1 MVIEFLSMVGVPVFV
16 ALLSSAGLWRFFQA
30 RSEQEHERRSEFRRT
45 LQDQIDS
52 LSEQVGKL
60 NYQKESLLREIG
72 ELREALAEAKT
83 TILHLEE
90 LLRRRSYEDH

>member
-1 MVIEFLSMVGVPVFV
+1 MVIEFLSMVGVPIVV
-16 ALLSSAGLWRFFQA
+16 ALLSSAGIWRFFQA
-30 RSEQEHERRSEFRRT
+30 RTEQEHERRSEFRRT
-45 LQDQIDS
+45 LQGQIDT

-83 TILHLEE
+83 TILHLQE
-90 LLRRRSYEDH
+90 LLRRQPYDNH

>member
-1 MVIEFLSMVGVPVFV
+1 MIIEMLTMVGVPIIV
-16 ALLSSAGLWRFFQA
+16 ALLSSMGLWKYLQSRA
-30 RSEQEHERRSEFRRT
+30 DLEHERRSEFRRT
-45 LQDQIDS
+45 LQDQIDT

-60 NYQKESLLREIG
+60 NDQKESLLREIA

-90 LLRRRSYEDH
+90 LLRRRSYDNH

>member
-1 MVIEFLSMVGVPVFV
+1 MVIEFLSMVGVPVIV

-45 LQDQIDS
+45 LQDQIDT

-60 NYQKESLLREIG
+60 NYQKNPYSG
-72 ELREALAEAKT
+72 ELQSWEKPLQKVKPPSC
-83 TILHLEE
+83 I
-90 LLRRRSYEDH
+90 

>member
-1 MVIEFLSMVGVPVFV
+1 MVIEFLSMVGVPIIV
-16 ALLSSAGLWRFFQA
+16 ALLSSAGIWRFFQA
-30 RSEQEHERRSEFRRT
+30 RTEQEHERRSEFRRT
-45 LQDQIDS
+45 LQDQIDT

-83 TILHLEE
+83 TILHLQE
-90 LLRRRSYEDH
+90 LLRRQPYDKH

>member
-1 MVIEFLSMVGVPVFV
+1 MVIEFLSMVGVPIIV
-16 ALLSSAGLWRFFQA
+16 ALLSSASLWRFFQA
-30 RSEQEHERRSEFRRT
+30 RTEQEHERRSEFRRT
-45 LQDQIDS
+45 LQEQIDT

-90 LLRRRSYEDH
+90 LLRRRSYED